1 MSNRWVVLAILTMAQ
16 TAMGFKFQA
25 VGSASPYLVDAL
37 GVDYATIGFLVGL
50 YLRPGPGRRFA
61 SAAAPV

>member
-25 VGSASPYLVDAL
+25 VGSASPYLVDVL
-37 GVDYATIGFLVGL
+37 GVDYATIGFHVGH
-50 YLRPGPGRRFA
+50 YRRPGADPRFA
-61 SAAAPV
+61 SPVAPV